1 MKKSRQ
7 HSGDKKILCLLNGIR
22 KKDCIALA
30 KDFVS
35 EIPWTRYCIHSLLDE
50 TRKQYFP
57 AIEKPVTICF
67 VKQET
72 LANIIYTPSE
82 DQIRIHALM
91 NHKDTPSEVIAF
103 IIKHELLHI
112 RIRPIEIKEKM
123 ISHPPEFWEAEKQ
136 IAPERELIWS
146 WVWVLFYGC
155 LKRNK
160 EEEKILVKKNW
171 KKYMMFERIS
181 LARAIE
187 IITPMEKNK
196 AEAMRYF

>member
-1 MKKSRQ
+1 MTD
-7 HSGDKKILCLLNGIR
+7 DKEILRLFNSVR
-22 KKDCIALA
+22 KKDKVTLA

-72 LANIIYTPSE
+72 LANIIFTPRE
-82 DQIRIHALM
+82 YQIRMHSLM
-91 NHKDTPSEVIAF
+91 NHKDTPSEVITV

-112 RIRPIEIKEKM
+112 RIRPTEINEKM
-123 ISHPPEFWEAEKQ
+123 ISHPPEFWEAEKL

-146 WVWVLFYGC
+146 WVWVQFYGC
-155 LKRNK
+155 LKINK
-160 EEEKILVKKNW
+160 EEEKTLVKKNW
-171 KKYMMFERIS
+171 KKYMNRERIT
-181 LARAIE
+181 LARAFE
-187 IITPMEKNK
+187 IMTPMEKDK
-196 AEAMRYF
+196 AEDMRYF